1 MNNTSL
7 IVFLP
12 TKQLRIIYLSA
23 CLILLPILSIGI
35 VGNLLLVNTIVKH
48 KKFHT
53 PSYYLSANMAIS
65 DVMLLACSIIYLSL
79 NALLAM
85 EVEMEAINMKLACQ
99 INAFI
104 IGSSYL
110 TSSQTFAV
118 ISIDRYIIMNNNY
131 FNHYSP
137 FRSKVVLYLII
148 ASIWTIALILS
159 LRLYLTVDIHPRFP
173 YLCDIKPVDDQ
184 NNYSMS
190 VYHIVAAVVS
200 YPIPLLIVVILY
212 LKIIYRMRSSYGSNP
227 AVFSNRRYHH
237 QINATKMMIMAT
249 SLFMINA
256 LLLFLIWITVAI
268 TRKSLAELIIAY
280 GRPFVMPI
288 AVSLF
293 LATLTGVQNPI
304 IYFSYNKGFRLALKM
319 YLIDSAACR

>member
-1 MNNTSL
+1 
-7 IVFLP
+7 
-12 TKQLRIIYLSA
+12 
-23 CLILLPILSIGI
+23 
-35 VGNLLLVNTIVKH
+35 
-48 KKFHT
+48 
-53 PSYYLSANMAIS
+53 MAIS

-79 NALLAM
+79 NALLAV

-118 ISIDRYIIMNNNY
+118 ISIDR
-131 FNHYSP
+131 
-137 FRSKVVLYLII
+137 SKVVLYLII

-159 LRLYLTVDIHPRFP
+159 LRLYLTVDSHPRFP

-200 YPIPLLIVVILY
+200 YPIPHLIVVILY
-212 LKIIYRMRSSYGSNP
+212 LKIIYRMKSSYGSNP

-249 SLFMINA
+249 SLFIINA
-256 LLLFLIWITVAI
+256 LLLFLIWVKVAI

-293 LATLTGVQNPI
+293 LATLTGVQNAI
-304 IYFSYNKGFRLALKM
+304 TYFSYNKGFRLALKM